1 MENKEEPIRHDNT
14 KNIRVLCV
22 DDNVD
27 LAAMFSVMLNAE
39 DGFESAGILTSADEL
54 VAEIEAKHPDVV
66 LMDLAMPGRD
76 PFEAMQEA
84 ARRYPATRAIV
95 VSGYDDPERMER
107 AIDHGA
113 WGFVSKSGDFE
124 QILVAIR
131 SVAKG
136 ETWMNRD
143 FIK

>member
-1 MENKEEPIRHDNT
+1 MENKEESIKHERS

-27 LAAMFSVMLNAE
+27 LATMFSVMLDAE
-39 DGFESAGILTSADEL
+39 DGFESAGVLTSADEL
-54 VAEIEAKHPDVV
+54 VAEVEAKHPDVV

-84 ARRYPATRAIV
+84 ARRYPETRAIV
-95 VSGYDDPERMER
+95 LSGYDDTERMER

-113 WGFVSKSGDFE
+113 WGFVSKCGDIE
-124 QILVAIR
+124 QILAAIR

-136 ETWMNRD
+136 EMWMIRDLNR
-143 FIK
+143 